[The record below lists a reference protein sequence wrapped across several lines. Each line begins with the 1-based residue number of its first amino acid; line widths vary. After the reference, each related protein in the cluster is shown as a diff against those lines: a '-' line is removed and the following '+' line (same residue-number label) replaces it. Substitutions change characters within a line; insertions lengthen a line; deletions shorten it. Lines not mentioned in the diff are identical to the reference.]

1 MNVYLILFLRIVHIL
16 AGSLWVGGAVAYFA
30 FVGPS
35 VKASGPA
42 GGQFMQQ
49 FMERRKYPIYM
60 TIASAL
66 TILAGVPLYLFA
78 SGGLQLSWITSG
90 PGVVFTIGAVVSIV
104 VFFLGTLMLKPR
116 AERMGALGKEI
127 GMAGGP
133 PSPAQVAEL
142 QQLDRELAQ
151 IELADFVLLMI
162 ATLTMATARY
172 WFIA

>member
-1 MNVYLILFLRIVHIL
+1 MNIYLILVLRIVHIL
-16 AGSLWVGGAVAYFA
+16 AGSLWVGGAVAYFG

-42 GGQFMQQ
+42 GGHFMQN
-49 FMERRKYPIYM
+49 FIERRKYPIYM

-66 TILAGVPLYLFA
+66 TVLAGVPLYLFA

-90 PGVVFTIGAVVSIV
+90 PGVVFSIGSVAAIV
-104 VFFLGTLMLKPR
+104 VFLLGTLMITPR
-116 AERMGALGKEI
+116 AQRMGALGREI

-133 PSPAQVAEL
+133 PSPAQAAEL
-142 QQLDRELAQ
+142 QQLDRELEK

-172 WFIA
+172 WFI

>member
-1 MNVYLILFLRIVHIL
+1 MNIYLILFLRIVHIL
-16 AGSLWVGGAVAYFA
+16 AASLWVGGAVAYFG

-35 VKASGPA
+35 VKGSGPA

-49 FMERRKYPIYM
+49 FIERRKYPIYM

-66 TILAGVPLYLFA
+66 TVLAGVPLYLFA

-90 PGVVFTIGAVVSIV
+90 PGIVFSIGSVAAIV
-104 VFFLGTLMLKPR
+104 VFFLGILMIKPR
-116 AERMGALGKEI
+116 AERMAALGQQIAK
-127 GMAGGP
+127 AGGP

-142 QQLDRELAQ
+142 QQLDHEMAR

-172 WFIA
+172 WFI

>member
-1 MNVYLILFLRIVHIL
+1 
-16 AGSLWVGGAVAYFA
+16 
-30 FVGPS
+30 
-35 VKASGPA
+35 
-42 GGQFMQQ
+42 
-49 FMERRKYPIYM
+49 MERRKYPIYM
-60 TIASAL
+60 TVASAL
-66 TILAGVPLYLFA
+66 TILAGVPLYLSA

-90 PGVVFTIGAVVSIV
+90 PGVVFSIGAVVSIV

-142 QQLDRELAQ
+142 QQLDRELGR

-172 WFIA
+172 WFIYDAYK

>member
-1 MNVYLILFLRIVHIL
+1 MNIYLIQFLRIIHIV

-49 FMERRKYPIYM
+49 FIERRKYPIYM

-66 TILAGVPLYLFA
+66 TILAGVPLYLSA
-78 SGGLQLSWITSG
+78 SGGLQWSWITSG
-90 PGVVFTIGAVVSIV
+90 PGVVFSIGSVVAIV
-104 VFFLGTLMLKPR
+104 VFFLGTLMIAPR
-116 AERMGALGKEI
+116 AQRLGVLGKEI
-127 GMAGGP
+127 GKAGGP
-133 PSPAQVAEL
+133 PSPTQAAEL

-172 WFIA
+172 WFI

>member
-1 MNVYLILFLRIVHIL
+1 MNIYLILVLRIIHIL
-16 AGSLWVGGAVAYFA
+16 AGSLWVGGAVAYFG

-49 FMERRKYPIYM
+49 FIERRKYPIYM

-66 TILAGVPLYLFA
+66 TVLSGAPLYLFA

-90 PGVVFTIGAVVSIV
+90 PGVVFSIGSVAAIV
-104 VFFLGTLMLKPR
+104 VFFLGTLMIAPR
-116 AERMGALGKEI
+116 AQRMGALGKEI
-127 GMAGGP
+127 GMASGP
-133 PSPAQVAEL
+133 PSPAQAAEL

-172 WFIA
+172 WFV

>member
-1 MNVYLILFLRIVHIL
+1 MNVYLIQFLRIVHIL

-49 FMERRKYPIYM
+49 FIERRKYPIYM

-66 TILAGVPLYLFA
+66 TILAGAPLYLFA
-78 SGGLQLSWITSG
+78 SRGLQLSWITSG
-90 PGVVFTIGAVVSIV
+90 SGIVFSIGSVVAIV
-104 VFFLGTLMLKPR
+104 VFFLGTLMIMPR
-116 AERMGALGKEI
+116 AQRMGVLGKEI

-133 PSPAQVAEL
+133 PSAAQAAEL

-172 WFIA
+172 WFI

>member
-1 MNVYLILFLRIVHIL
+1 MNIYLVMLLRIVHIL
-16 AGSLWVGGAVAYFA
+16 AGSLWVGGAVAYFG

-42 GGQFMQQ
+42 GGHFMQN
-49 FMERRKYPIYM
+49 FIERRKYPIYM

-66 TILAGVPLYLFA
+66 TVLAGVPLYLFA

-90 PGVVFTIGAVVSIV
+90 PGVVFSIGSVVAIV
-104 VFFLGTLMLKPR
+104 VFFLGTLMIAPR
-116 AERMGALGKEI
+116 AQRMGALGKEI

-133 PSPAQVAEL
+133 PSPAQAAEL
-142 QQLDRELAQ
+142 QQLDREMAR

-172 WFIA
+172 WFI

>member
-1 MNVYLILFLRIVHIL
+1 MNVYLIQFLRIVHIL
-16 AGSLWVGGAVAYFA
+16 AGSLWVGGAVAYFG

-49 FMERRKYPIYM
+49 FIERRKYPIYM

-66 TILAGVPLYLFA
+66 TILAGVPLYLSA
-78 SGGLQLSWITSG
+78 SRGLQLGWITSG
-90 PGVVFTIGAVVSIV
+90 PGIVFSIGSGVAIV
-104 VFFLGTLMLKPR
+104 VFFLGTLMITPR
-116 AERMGALGKEI
+116 AQRMGALGKEI

-133 PSPAQVAEL
+133 PSSAQAAEL
-142 QQLDRELAQ
+142 QQLDREMAQ
-151 IELADFVLLMI
+151 IELADFVLLLI

-172 WFIA
+172 WFI